1 MDFDYN
7 SSRKKLILPEYG
19 RHIHL
24 MVQHAVAIEDPQE
37 RNRAAHAIIAIMGN
51 LNPHLRDVN
60 DFKHK
65 LWDHMAIMSEFKL
78 DIESPYPTPLLEK
91 LAEKPMRVEYPQAAI
106 RKKHYGKIVID
117 MLKQACEM
125 PEGELKSYL
134 IQLLAIQMRK
144 SFVLWN
150 RELNG
155 DEVII
160 QDMHEL
166 SGGKIPLDMVITLK
180 VPEVKEYYPS
190 KNRRLNKKG
199 MGSRK

>member
-1 MDFDYN
+1 MNFDYN
-7 SSRKKLILPEYG
+7 TSRKKLILPEYG

-24 MVQHAVAIEDPQE
+24 MVQHAAAIEDREE
-37 RNRAAHAIIAIMGN
+37 RNRAAHAIIGIMGN

-65 LWDHMAIMSEFKL
+65 LWDHLAIMSEFKL
-78 DIESPYPTPLLEK
+78 DIDSPYPPPSHEK
-91 LAEKPMRVEYPQAAI
+91 LEEKPLPVAYPQATI

-117 MLKQACEM
+117 MLHHACSL
-125 PEGELKSYL
+125 PEGTLRDYL

-144 SFVLWN
+144 SFLLWN
-150 RELNG
+150 RDLNG

-166 SGGKIPLDMVITLK
+166 SGGKIPLSTTITLK
-180 VPEVKEYYPS
+180 VPEVKEFYHI

-199 MGSRK
+199 PRK